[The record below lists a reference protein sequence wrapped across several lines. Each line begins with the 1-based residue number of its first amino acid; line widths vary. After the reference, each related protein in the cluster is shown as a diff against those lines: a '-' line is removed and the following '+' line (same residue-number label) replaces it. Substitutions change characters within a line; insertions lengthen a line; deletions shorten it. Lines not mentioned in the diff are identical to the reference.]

1 MGETIQLLTTADVR
15 KLLKIGNKTCLEL
28 FHREDFPCQKF
39 GRAYKIT
46 EENLKEYC
54 NKMQGVDYDLS
65 KSSILCQQLYALA
78 EDLNMRHLNLQIQD
92 YVFFKN

>member
-46 EENLKEYC
+46 EENLSYC
-54 NKMQGVDYDLS
+54 QNLRFCVNSY
-65 KSSILCQQLYALA
+65 
-78 EDLNMRHLNLQIQD
+78 MR
-92 YVFFKN
+92 

>member
-46 EENLKEYC
+46 EENL
-54 NKMQGVDYDLS
+54 MHLMMGV
-65 KSSILCQQLYALA
+65 
-78 EDLNMRHLNLQIQD
+78 
-92 YVFFKN
+92 

>member
-46 EENLKEYC
+46 EENLKEYLMK
-54 NKMQGVDYDLS
+54 KMKDKKISY
-65 KSSILCQQLYALA
+65 CQNLRFCVNSY
-78 EDLNMRHLNLQIQD
+78 MR
-92 YVFFKN
+92 